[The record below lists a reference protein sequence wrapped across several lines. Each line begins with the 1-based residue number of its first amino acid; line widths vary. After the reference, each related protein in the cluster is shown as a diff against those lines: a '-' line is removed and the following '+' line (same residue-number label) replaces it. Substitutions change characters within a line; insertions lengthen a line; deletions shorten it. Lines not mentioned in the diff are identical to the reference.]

1 LASPRRREAA
11 FHTWRYG
18 DLADQRLAAQ
28 LATEDAD
35 VEAGRSPF
43 ERLTCP
49 AHRRWLHACISS
61 PQHVIP
67 VTGHRW
73 CRDCQTAAT
82 VAIDE
87 LCGDVSVT
95 CPQCGRTP
103 DTIATRQIVR
113 ACRAS
118 LAAAQGSRGPVVGI
132 KLLRLDERRGA

>member
-11 FHTWRYG
+11 FHTWRYR

-28 LATEDAD
+28 LATEDAE

-49 AHRRWLHACISS
+49 AHRRWLHSCISS
-61 PQHVIP
+61 PQHVSP

-87 LCGDVSVT
+87 LCGDASVT

-118 LAAAQGSRGPVVGI
+118 LATAQGSRRPMFRLG
-132 KLLRLDERRGA
+132 LLHLVEPAGT